1 MKNIFDKTN
10 TENSTLHRPGKLY
23 ADLVALLMLV
33 LLIISLI
40 PLLHL
45 GLYNHPTG
53 DDYYYGVEAMHTW
66 QNTHNPF
73 LVIIEAAKG
82 VPEQYRIWQGTYSA
96 LFLMYL
102 PPNIWG
108 PNAYHLVTPLILA
121 LLVSGIFF
129 LAHELLRRHRL
140 RRAFDDGIRVDAKIL
155 GLVPETRVTV
165 NHVHPWVLEC
175 AYTDTSGVVHI
186 YRSRYLY
193 TDVSEFLTSDTVPV
207 YIDRVNE
214 KTAFVD
220 VDAVLPEI
228 RKHY

>member
-1 MKNIFDKTN
+1 MHRKTGWNALGLVGLVFAPIGLIFVLISLAMSQAGSMFGD
-10 TENSTLHRPGKLY
+10 TLEAGT
-23 ADLVALLMLV
+23 MLV
-33 LLIISLI
+33 SIFGGVGGLFLI
-40 PLLHL
+40 L
-45 GLYNHPTG
+45 GL
-53 DDYYYGVEAMHTW
+53 A
-66 QNTHNPF
+66 
-73 LVIIEAAKG
+73 
-82 VPEQYRIWQGTYSA
+82 
-96 LFLMYL
+96 
-102 PPNIWG
+102 
-108 PNAYHLVTPLILA
+108 
-121 LLVSGIFF
+121 F